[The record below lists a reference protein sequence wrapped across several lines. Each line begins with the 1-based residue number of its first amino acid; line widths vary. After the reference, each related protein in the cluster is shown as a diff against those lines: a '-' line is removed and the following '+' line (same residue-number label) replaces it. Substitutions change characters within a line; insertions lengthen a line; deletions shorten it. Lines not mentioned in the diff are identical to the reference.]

1 MHLFRSVGARL
12 SLALAVVVAG
22 ALAVVWV
29 ALVPTLQHRLVNG
42 RLALLVQSARQIE
55 RAETAAADQDFVD
68 DAARTAD
75 ANRAVLF
82 TPARSGGTVTLLV
95 AADSRRTGYS
105 QDVVRDP
112 VALRAVEKG
121 TLQKGTVTRA
131 GEPFAEVAVPDRYGS
146 VMLYAASLRATQ
158 ENVDLVRSRL
168 IWAGLI
174 ALGCAIL
181 VGWGAASAFARRI
194 RRLERAADRIA
205 AGDFSM
211 PVVDLGR
218 DEVGELAGAFDR
230 MRSQLA
236 QLDDARRA
244 FIANASHELR
254 TPIFS
259 VGGFLELLQEG
270 DLDAATR
277 AEFVDAM
284 AEQMA
289 RLSKLAADLLD
300 LSRLDAGGMRIELE
314 PVRLAEIAHDL
325 AEEMGALAARR
336 GHGLEVSADE
346 AGPVLADRERV
357 LQVGRAL
364 VDNALTHTPPGT
376 RVRLVAEGR
385 ELRVEDDGPGIPV
398 EHREQVFARF
408 TRLDGTRASGSGLGL
423 AIARELAERMGG
435 ELRLDVSP
443 GRTAFVLGLPAGDEP
458 VSTGNRGLLRGNRHE
473 SAPR

>member
-1 MHLFRSVGARL
+1 VHPFRRVGARL
-12 SLALAVVVAG
+12 SLALALVVAG

-29 ALVPTLQHRLVNG
+29 ALVPTLEHRLVNG
-42 RLALLVQSARQIE
+42 RLALLAQSAREIE
-55 RAETAAADQDFVD
+55 RSEAAAPDQDFID

-82 TPARSGGTVTLLV
+82 TPDSSGGTTTLLV
-95 AADSRRTGYS
+95 AADSRRTGFS
-105 QDVVRDP
+105 QDVTKDP
-112 VALRAVEKG
+112 VALSAAATL
-121 TLQKGTVTRA
+121 TLQRATVTRS
-131 GEPFAEVAVPDRYGS
+131 GEPFAEVAIPDRYGD
-146 VMLYAASLRATQ
+146 VILYAASLRATL

-174 ALGCAIL
+174 ALGLAVL

-205 AGDFSM
+205 AGNFEE

-218 DEVGELAGAFDR
+218 DELGELALAFDR

-259 VGGFLELLQEG
+259 VGGFLELLQED
-270 DLDAATR
+270 DLDAETR

-289 RLSKLAADLLD
+289 RLSKLALDLLD
-300 LSRLDAGGMRIELE
+300 LSRLDAGGMRMDLE
-314 PVRLAEIAHDL
+314 PVSLADVANDL
-325 AEEMGALAARR
+325 GEELDALAARR
-336 GHGLEVSADE
+336 EHGLDVIIEE
-346 AGPVLADRERV
+346 AGTVLGDRERV

-364 VDNALTHTPPGT
+364 VDNALLHTPPNT
-376 RVRLVAEGR
+376 HVRVVSAGST
-385 ELRVEDDGPGIPV
+385 LRVEDDGPGIPV
-398 EHREQVFARF
+398 EHRDQVFARF
-408 TRLDGTRASGSGLGL
+408 TRLDGSRASGSGLGL

-435 ELRLDVSP
+435 ELRLEVDP
-443 GRTAFVLGLPAGDEP
+443 DRTAFILELPL
-458 VSTGNRGLLRGNRHE
+458 VSTGNRSQLRDNRHE
-473 SAPR
+473 DPVG

>member
-1 MHLFRSVGARL
+1 MHPFRRVGARL

-22 ALAVVWV
+22 ALAVVWI

-42 RLALLVQSARQIE
+42 RLVLLAQSARQIE
-55 RAETAAADQDFVD
+55 RSETGAPNRVFIE

-82 TPARSGGTVTLLV
+82 KGATTLHV
-95 AADSRRTGYS
+95 AADSRRTGS
-105 QDVVRDP
+105 ARDVAQDP
-112 VALRAVEKG
+112 VALRAAA
-121 TLQKGTVTRA
+121 TSALQRGVVTRND
-131 GEPFAEVAVPDRYGS
+131 EPFAEVAIPDRHGG
-146 VMLYAASLRATQ
+146 VILYAASLRATL

-168 IWAGLI
+168 IWAGLV
-174 ALGCAIL
+174 ALGLAVL

-205 AGDFSM
+205 AGNFDE

-218 DEVGELAGAFDR
+218 DEVGELAHAFDR

-259 VGGFLELLQEG
+259 VGGFLELLQE
-270 DLDAATR
+270 DELDAQTR

-289 RLSKLAADLLD
+289 RLSKLATDLLD

-314 PVRLAEIAHDL
+314 PVSLAAVAADL
-325 AEEMGALAARR
+325 GEELGALAAQRE
-336 GHGLEVSADE
+336 HELAVVAD
-346 AGPVLADRERV
+346 ASGWVLGDRERV

-364 VDNALTHTPPGT
+364 VDNALLHTPAGT
-376 RVRLVAEGR
+376 HVRVVAGGST
-385 ELRVEDDGPGIPV
+385 LRVEDDGPGIPA
-398 EHREQVFARF
+398 EHRDQVFARF
-408 TRLDGTRASGSGLGL
+408 TRLDGSRASGSGLGL

-435 ELRLDVSP
+435 ELRLEPDG
-443 GRTAFVLGLPAGDEP
+443 GRTVFVLDLPA
-458 VSTGNRGLLRGNRHE
+458 VSTGNRTELRGNRHE
-473 SAPR
+473 GAVG

>member
-1 MHLFRSVGARL
+1 MHPFRRVGARL
-12 SLALAVVVAG
+12 SVALALVVAG

-42 RLALLVQSARQIE
+42 RLALLAQSAREIE
-55 RAETAAADQDFVD
+55 RSEAAAPDQDFID

-82 TPARSGGTVTLLV
+82 TPDSSGGTTTLLV
-95 AADSRRTGYS
+95 VADSRRTGFS
-105 QDVVRDP
+105 QDVTKDP
-112 VALRAVEKG
+112 VALSAAETL
-121 TLQKGTVTRA
+121 TLQRATVTRS
-131 GEPFAEVAVPDRYGS
+131 GEPFAEVAIPDRYGD
-146 VMLYAASLRATQ
+146 VILYAASLRATL

-174 ALGCAIL
+174 ALGLAVL

-205 AGDFSM
+205 AGDFDE

-218 DEVGELAGAFDR
+218 DEVGELALAFDR

-259 VGGFLELLQEG
+259 VGGFLELLQED
-270 DLDAATR
+270 DLDAETR

-289 RLSKLAADLLD
+289 RLSKLALDLLD
-300 LSRLDAGGMRIELE
+300 LSRLDAGGMRMDLE
-314 PVRLAEIAHDL
+314 PVSLADVANDL
-325 AEEMGALAARR
+325 GEELDALAARR
-336 GHGLEVSADE
+336 EHGLDVVVEE
-346 AGPVLADRERV
+346 AGAVLGDRERV

-364 VDNALTHTPPGT
+364 VDNALLHTPPGT
-376 RVRLVAEGR
+376 HVRVVAAGST
-385 ELRVEDDGPGIPV
+385 LRVEDDGPGIPV
-398 EHREQVFARF
+398 EHRDQVFARF
-408 TRLDGTRASGSGLGL
+408 TRLDGSRASGSGLGL

-435 ELRLDVSP
+435 ELRLEVGP
-443 GRTAFVLGLPAGDEP
+443 GRTAFVLELPP
-458 VSTGNRGLLRGNRHE
+458 VSTGNRSQLRDNRHE
-473 SAPR
+473 DPVG

>member
-1 MHLFRSVGARL
+1 VHPFRRVGARL

-42 RLALLVQSARQIE
+42 RLVLLAQSARQIE
-55 RAETAAADQDFVD
+55 RSETAARNPAFIE

-82 TPARSGGTVTLLV
+82 RGTTTLRAV
-95 AADSRRTGYS
+95 VDSRRTGS
-105 QDVVRDP
+105 GRDVAHDP
-112 VALRAVEKG
+112 VALHAAE
-121 TLQKGTVTRA
+121 TSALQRGVVTRDD
-131 GEPFAEVAVPDRYGS
+131 EPFAEVAVPDRYGG
-146 VMLYAASLRATQ
+146 VILYAASLRATL

-168 IWAGLI
+168 IWAGLV
-174 ALGCAIL
+174 ALGLAVL

-205 AGDFSM
+205 AGNFDE

-218 DEVGELAGAFDR
+218 DEVGELAHAFDR

-259 VGGFLELLQEG
+259 VGGFLELLQED
-270 DLDAATR
+270 DLDAETR

-289 RLSKLAADLLD
+289 RLAKLATDLLD

-314 PVRLAEIAHDL
+314 PVSLSAVAADL
-325 AEEMGALAARR
+325 GEELGALAARR
-336 GHGLEVSADE
+336 EHELEVVVE
-346 AGPVLADRERV
+346 APGTVLGDRERV

-364 VDNALTHTPPGT
+364 VDNALLHTPPGT
-376 RVRLVAEGR
+376 HVRVVADGPR
-385 ELRVEDDGPGIPV
+385 LRVEDDGPGIPV
-398 EHREQVFARF
+398 EHRDQVFARF
-408 TRLDGTRASGSGLGL
+408 TRLDGSRASGSGLGL

-435 ELRLDVSP
+435 ELRLEP
-443 GRTAFVLGLPAGDEP
+443 AGGRTAFVLDLPAASSA
-458 VSTGNRGLLRGNRHE
+458 VSTGNRRALRGNRHE
-473 SAPR
+473 DAVG

>member
-1 MHLFRSVGARL
+1 M
-12 SLALAVVVAG
+12 SLALALVVAG

-29 ALVPTLQHRLVNG
+29 ALVPTLQTRLVNG
-42 RLALLVQSARQIE
+42 RLSLLTQSAREIE
-55 RAETAAADQDFVD
+55 RSEAAAPDQDFID

-82 TPARSGGTVTLLV
+82 TPASSGGTTTLLV
-95 AADSRRTGYS
+95 SADSRRTGFS
-105 QDVVRDP
+105 QDVTKDS
-112 VALRAVEKG
+112 VALAAAETL
-121 TLQKGTVTRA
+121 TLQRGVVTRHA
-131 GEPFAEVAVPDRYGS
+131 ERFAEVAIPDRYGD
-146 VMLYAASLRATQ
+146 VILYSASLRATL
-158 ENVDLVRSRL
+158 ENVDVVQSRL
-168 IWAGLI
+168 LWAGLI
-174 ALGCAIL
+174 ALGLAIL

-205 AGDFSM
+205 AGNFDE

-218 DEVGELAGAFDR
+218 DEVGELALAFDR

-259 VGGFLELLQEG
+259 VGGFLELLQED
-270 DLDAATR
+270 DLDAETR

-289 RLSKLAADLLD
+289 RLSKLATDLLD

-314 PVRLAEIAHDL
+314 PLSLAAVAHDL
-325 AEEMGALAARR
+325 GEELDALAARR
-336 GHGLEVSADE
+336 EHELDVVLDE
-346 AGPVLADRERV
+346 AGTVLGDRERV

-364 VDNALTHTPPGT
+364 VDNALLHTPAGT
-376 RVRLVAEGR
+376 HVRVVAAGST
-385 ELRVEDDGPGIPV
+385 LRVEDDGPGIPV
-398 EHREQVFARF
+398 EHRDQIFARF
-408 TRLDGTRASGSGLGL
+408 TRLDGSRASGSGLGL

-435 ELRLDVSP
+435 ELRLEVDSV
-443 GRTAFVLGLPAGDEP
+443 RTAFVLELPT
-458 VSTGNRGLLRGNRHE
+458 VSTGNRTQVRGNRYE
-473 SAPR
+473 DPVG

>member
-1 MHLFRSVGARL
+1 VHPFRRVGARL

-29 ALVPTLQHRLVNG
+29 GLVPTLQHRLVNG
-42 RLALLVQSARQIE
+42 RLALLARSAREIE
-55 RAETAAADQDFVD
+55 RSEAVAPDRAFID

-82 TPARSGGTVTLLV
+82 TAGAGTGTLRV
-95 AADSRRTGYS
+95 AADSRRTGSS
-105 QDVVRDP
+105 QDVVRDTI
-112 VALRAVEKG
+112 ALHAAQAGALEQGV
-121 TLQKGTVTRA
+121 VTRND
-131 GEPFAEVAVPDRYGS
+131 EPFAEVAVPDRSGGVILFS
-146 VMLYAASLRATQ
+146 ASLRATL

-168 IWAGLI
+168 IWAGLV
-174 ALGCAIL
+174 ALGLAVL

-205 AGDFSM
+205 AGNFDE

-218 DEVGELAGAFDR
+218 DEVGELAHAFDR

-259 VGGFLELLQEG
+259 VGGFLELLQE
-270 DLDAATR
+270 D
-277 AEFVDAM
+277 EFVGAM

-314 PVRLAEIAHDL
+314 PVSLADVAADL
-325 AEEMGALAARR
+325 GEELGGLAAQRE
-336 GHGLEVSADE
+336 HELEVVAD
-346 AGPVLADRERV
+346 ASGSVLGDRERV

-364 VDNALTHTPPGT
+364 VDNALLHTPPGT
-376 RVRLVAEGR
+376 HVRVVAEGSG
-385 ELRVEDDGPGIPV
+385 LRVEDDGPGIPA
-398 EHREQVFARF
+398 EHRDQVFARF
-408 TRLDGTRASGSGLGL
+408 TRLDGSRASGSGLGL

-435 ELRLDVSP
+435 ELRLEP
-443 GRTAFVLGLPAGDEP
+443 EGGRTAFVLELPA
-458 VSTGNRGLLRGNRHE
+458 VSTGNRRELRGNRHE
-473 SAPR
+473 DAVG

>member
-1 MHLFRSVGARL
+1 MHPFRRVGARL
-12 SLALAVVVAG
+12 SLALALVVAG

-42 RLALLVQSARQIE
+42 RLALLAQSARQIE
-55 RAETAAADQDFVD
+55 RSEAAAPDQDFID

-82 TPARSGGTVTLLV
+82 TPDSAGGTTTLLV
-95 AADSRRTGYS
+95 AADSRRTGFS
-105 QDVVRDP
+105 QDVTKDP
-112 VALRAVEKG
+112 VALRAAETL
-121 TLQKGTVTRA
+121 TLQRATVTRS
-131 GEPFAEVAVPDRYGS
+131 GEPFAEVAIPDRYGD
-146 VMLYAASLRATQ
+146 VILYAASLRATL

-174 ALGCAIL
+174 ALGLAVL

-205 AGDFSM
+205 AGNFDE

-218 DEVGELAGAFDR
+218 DEVGELALAFDR

-259 VGGFLELLQEG
+259 VGGFLELLQED
-270 DLDAATR
+270 DLDAETR

-289 RLSKLAADLLD
+289 RLSKLAMDLLD
-300 LSRLDAGGMRIELE
+300 LSRLDAGGMRMDLQPVSLADVANDLGEEL
-314 PVRLAEIAHDL
+314 D
-325 AEEMGALAARR
+325 ALAARR
-336 GHGLEVSADE
+336 EHGLQVVVDEPGEVL
-346 AGPVLADRERV
+346 GDRERV

-364 VDNALTHTPPGT
+364 VDNALLHTPPGT
-376 RVRLVAEGR
+376 HVRVIAAGSA
-385 ELRVEDDGPGIPV
+385 LRVEDDGPGIPV
-398 EHREQVFARF
+398 EHRDQVFARF
-408 TRLDGTRASGSGLGL
+408 TRLDGSRASGSGLGL

-435 ELRLDVSP
+435 ELRLEVDSD
-443 GRTAFVLGLPAGDEP
+443 RTAFVLELPP
-458 VSTGNRGLLRGNRHE
+458 VSTGNRIQVRDNRHE
-473 SAPR
+473 DPVG

>member
-1 MHLFRSVGARL
+1 MHPLRRVGARL

-42 RLALLVQSARQIE
+42 RLALLAQSARQIARTE
-55 RAETAAADQDFVD
+55 SASPDQDFIE
-68 DAARTAD
+68 DAARTSD

-82 TPARSGGTVTLLV
+82 TTAAAGGETTLLV
-95 AADSRRTGYS
+95 TADSRRTGTS
-105 QDVVRDP
+105 QDVAKDS
-112 VALRAVEKG
+112 VALRAAQTDALARGV
-121 TLQKGTVTRA
+121 VTRD
-131 GEPFAEVAVPDRYGS
+131 GEPFAEVAVPDRYGNIL
-146 VMLYAASLRATQ
+146 LYSASLRSAF

-168 IWAGLI
+168 IWAGLV
-174 ALGCAIL
+174 ALGLAVL
-181 VGWGAASAFARRI
+181 VGWGAASAFARRL

-205 AGDFSM
+205 AGDFEA

-218 DEVGELAGAFDR
+218 DEVGELARAFDR
-230 MRSQLA
+230 MRRQLA

-259 VGGFLELLQEG
+259 LGGFLELLQE
-270 DLDAATR
+270 DELDPETR

-284 AEQMA
+284 AEQTA

-300 LSRLDAGGMRIELE
+300 LSRLDAGGMRVEAE
-314 PVRLAEIAHDL
+314 PVDL
-325 AEEMGALAARR
+325 ADAVADIVEELSGLAAR
-336 GHGLEVSADE
+336 GDHELEA
-346 AGPVLADRERV
+346 AVLAQGQALGDRERV

-364 VDNALTHTPPGT
+364 VDNALVHTPPGT
-376 RVRLVAEGR
+376 RIRVAADGAM
-385 ELRVEDDGPGIPV
+385 LRVEDDGPGIPL
-398 EHREQVFARF
+398 EHQDQVFARF

-435 ELRLDVSP
+435 TLTLESRP
-443 GRTAFVLGLPAGDEP
+443 GRTVFTLALPAAHA
-458 VSTGNRGLLRGNRHE
+458 VTIVTK
-473 SAPR
+473 

>member
-1 MHLFRSVGARL
+1 MHPFRRVGARL
-12 SLALAVVVAG
+12 SLALALVVAG

-42 RLALLVQSARQIE
+42 RLALLAQSAREIE
-55 RAETAAADQDFVD
+55 RSEAAAPDQDFID

-82 TPARSGGTVTLLV
+82 TPDSSGGTTTLLV
-95 AADSRRTGYS
+95 AADSRRTGFS
-105 QDVVRDP
+105 QDVTKDP
-112 VALRAVEKG
+112 VALSAAETL
-121 TLQKGTVTRA
+121 TLQRATVTRS
-131 GEPFAEVAVPDRYGS
+131 GEPFAEVAIPDRYGD
-146 VMLYAASLRATQ
+146 VILYAASLRATL

-174 ALGCAIL
+174 ALGLAVL

-205 AGDFSM
+205 AGDFDE

-218 DEVGELAGAFDR
+218 DEVGELALAFDR

-270 DLDAATR
+270 DLDAETR

-289 RLSKLAADLLD
+289 RLSKLALDLLD
-300 LSRLDAGGMRIELE
+300 LSRLDAGGMRMDLE
-314 PVRLAEIAHDL
+314 PVSLADVANDL
-325 AEEMGALAARR
+325 GEELDALAARR
-336 GHGLEVSADE
+336 EHGLDVVVEE
-346 AGPVLADRERV
+346 AGTVLGDRERV

-364 VDNALTHTPPGT
+364 VDNALLHTPPGT
-376 RVRLVAEGR
+376 HVRVVAAGST
-385 ELRVEDDGPGIPV
+385 LRVEDDGPGIPV
-398 EHREQVFARF
+398 EHRDQVFARF
-408 TRLDGTRASGSGLGL
+408 TRLDGSRASGSGLGL

-435 ELRLDVSP
+435 ELRLEVDP
-443 GRTAFVLGLPAGDEP
+443 ARTAFILQLPL
-458 VSTGNRGLLRGNRHE
+458 VSTGNRSQLRDNRHE
-473 SAPR
+473 DPVG